1 MIARLPGKANKAFT
15 LIELLV
21 VIAIIAVL
29 IGLLVPAVQKVREAA
44 NRMSCTNNLKQWGLA
59 MHSFHDANGRFPAG
73 TSAPNVNTAYGEAW
87 GYSWLV
93 PLLPYVEQDPTFK
106 RLNLNLSIWN
116 DSTGVNNV
124 VLNNFNFKTLHCP
137 SSPLP
142 ESSSGNLANATAPNT
157 GYVGIAGA
165 SNEAAASTWSSGN
178 GIVGS
183 KGVLFPNS
191 TIRMADLTDGT
202 TNIILVGEQNNWIT
216 DAANNKNDWRGS
228 QPHSFAMGFNRRTRP
243 SGGGDPGDL
252 RAFNTTTIRYQINAP
267 RMVGQP
273 GVGGNLGNNIPLNSA
288 HTGGANMLIG
298 DASVK
303 FMRDSMTL
311 LTLQNLAQRDDGVVI
326 SENY

>member
-1 MIARLPGKANKAFT
+1 
-15 LIELLV
+15 
-21 VIAIIAVL
+21 
-29 IGLLVPAVQKVREAA
+29 
-44 NRMSCTNNLKQWGLA
+44 
-59 MHSFHDANGRFPAG
+59 
-73 TSAPNVNTAYGEAW
+73 
-87 GYSWLV
+87 
-93 PLLPYVEQDPTFK
+93 
-106 RLNLNLSIWN
+106 
-116 DSTGVNNV
+116 
-124 VLNNFNFKTLHCP
+124 LHCP

-228 QPHSFAMGFNRRTRP
+228 QPHSFAMGFNRPNKP

>member
-44 NRMSCTNNLKQWGLA
+44 NRMSCTNNLKQWGIA

-73 TSAPNVNTAYGEAW
+73 TSATGLTGTGGAW
-87 GYSWLV
+87 GYSWLI
-93 PLLPYVEQDPTFK
+93 PLLPYVEQQALYSK
-106 RLNLNLSIWN
+106 LNLNNSIWN
-116 DSTGVNNV
+116 DGVNGPA
-124 VLNNFNFKTLHCP
+124 LNNVNFKTLHCP

-142 ESSSGNLANATAPNT
+142 ESTNNNTNTGTAPNT

-165 SNEAAASTWSSGN
+165 ANEAAASTWSSGN

-191 TIRMADLTDGT
+191 AVRMADLTDGT

-228 QPHSFAMGFNRRTRP
+228 QPHSFAMGFNRPNKP

-267 RMVGQP
+267 RMAGQP
-273 GVGGNLGNNIPLNSA
+273 GVAGNLGNNIPINSA

>member
-1 MIARLPGKANKAFT
+1 
-15 LIELLV
+15 
-21 VIAIIAVL
+21 
-29 IGLLVPAVQKVREAA
+29 
-44 NRMSCTNNLKQWGLA
+44 
-59 MHSFHDANGRFPAG
+59 
-73 TSAPNVNTAYGEAW
+73 
-87 GYSWLV
+87 
-93 PLLPYVEQDPTFK
+93 
-106 RLNLNLSIWN
+106 
-116 DSTGVNNV
+116 
-124 VLNNFNFKTLHCP
+124 
-137 SSPLP
+137 
-142 ESSSGNLANATAPNT
+142 
-157 GYVGIAGA
+157 
-165 SNEAAASTWSSGN
+165 
-178 GIVGS
+178 
-183 KGVLFPNS
+183 
-191 TIRMADLTDGT
+191 MADLTDGT